1 MSRRFMSAINDSTK
15 CMAIVFYYYI
25 VRNKYIKRYEN
36 FSSVL
41 IEYMK
46 DSSRANWRKKN
57 SVFN

>member
-1 MSRRFMSAINDSTK
+1 MSAINDSTK